1 MSDIKNTH
9 KVSKKLN
16 RREFLRLSGL
26 TGVATLLGACAPAA
40 TPTEEPKPA
49 ATEKVEEPTKAPEV
63 AMPLKGTKIKALLND
78 IAYMNFITGLIPE
91 FEEQT
96 GIEVDF
102 ELLAWPVM
110 LEQAEIELSSGSDAY
125 DVMPQVFIKTQR
137 WMRAG
142 WSTPLDEYVAKSGFD
157 IDDFLAATRG
167 AMTYKDTLYGIPW
180 LAESTQLIYR
190 SDVFNEAGVTPPDTF
205 EDLAAVLEATHNPPD
220 FYSYVMRTEPN
231 GVHFPFPIWVQGYG
245 GDIFRNPPDDLTP
258 TLNTPEALEAT
269 TNFPDLIMKYSIAG
283 SQSYATPDCQNA
295 MAQGLAGL
303 WIDALGIFGAIQNPE
318 TSTVADKVELAHVP
332 AGPVKRAPQIGSHG
346 FQIPAAAKNKDAA
359 WEFISW
365 ATSQEMLMRAAI
377 EGNWS
382 ANPRESVLTSQEYG
396 EKFNIGE
403 SKVGELVAE
412 ALTLADVRY
421 RTVPEFPE
429 AGARI
434 GQGIAEIISGQKS
447 VKEAMDDVQ
456 KDVEEIMIAGG
467 NEISP

>member
-1 MSDIKNTH
+1 MTDIKGY
-9 KVSKKLN
+9 N
-16 RREFLRLSGL
+16 RRRITRRDFLRLSGL
-26 TGVATLLGACAPAA
+26 TGAATILGACAPAA

-49 ATEKVEEPTKAPEV
+49 ATEAVEVETEAVEV
-63 AMPLKGTKIKALLND
+63 GTPLKGTKIKALLND
-78 IAYMNFITGLIPE
+78 IAYMNYIATIIPE

-96 GIEVDF
+96 GIEVDY
-102 ELLAWPVM
+102 EILAWPVM

-142 WSTPLDEYVAKSGFD
+142 WSTPLDDYIAKSGFD

-167 AMTYKDTLYGIPW
+167 AMTHKDVLYGIPW
-180 LAESTQLIYR
+180 LAESTQTIYR
-190 SDVFNEAGVTPPDTF
+190 SDVLSEAGLTPPDTF

-231 GVHFPFPIWVQGYG
+231 GVHFPYPIWVQGYG
-245 GDIFRNPPDDLTP
+245 GDIYRNPPDDLTP

-269 TNFPDLIMKYSIAG
+269 SNFTDLIMKYSIAG

-295 MAQGLAGL
+295 MAQGLAGI

-318 TSTVADKVELAHVP
+318 TSTVADKVQLAHVP
-332 AGPVKRAPQIGSHG
+332 AGPVKRAPQIGCHG
-346 FQIPAAAKNKDAA
+346 FQIPTAAKNKDAA

-365 ATSQEMLMRAAI
+365 ATSQDIMMRAAL
-377 EGNWS
+377 EGGWS
-382 ANPRESVLTSQEYG
+382 ANPRESVLISKEYG
-396 EKFNIGE
+396 EKYNVGE
-403 SKVGELVAE
+403 SKVGELIAE

-429 AGARI
+429 VGNRI
-434 GQGIAEIISGQKS
+434 GQGIAEIISEQKS
-447 VKEAMDDVQ
+447 VEQAMNDVQ

-467 NEISP
+467 NVINP